1 MEIWRLEFKI
11 SIVDIRLNWG
21 DNKVVI
27 EICFNSFNPGKNF
40 F

>member
-11 SIVDIRLNWG
+11 SIVDIGLNWG
-21 DNKVVI
+21 DNKAVI